1 MNYGYNQNC
10 KGWNESKKQELL
22 DTLAKELPLNIGW
35 TAGGVSPYLELDG
48 AYGGVRIRKIT
59 HFAEE
64 DRKQLVERADKIYW
78 MVMA

>member
-1 MNYGYNQNC
+1 M
-10 KGWNESKKQELL
+10 
-22 DTLAKELPLNIGW
+22 PLNIGW

-59 HFAEE
+59 HLAEE